1 MHALNILSVDDDATQ
16 RLILKAFI
24 GTLGHRCTAVGDG
37 EQAVQHYRRE
47 PFDLVLVDQLM
58 PGMDGIATTLAIRQ
72 LQVEKGWRPIIMLS
86 GMSETDDQVAS
97 LNAGCDDFLAKP
109 VNFGMLAAK
118 INAFRRIAHMQQ
130 QIAQQHRELQH
141 YANLEAEE
149 KRISGFLME
158 RLVRRDLLEQPQVRY
173 LLQPACEVSGDLLL
187 ACPASNGDLYVM
199 LADATGHGLP
209 AALTLIPLSQTFYA
223 MASKGFKLDS
233 IARELN
239 LRNRAYSPA
248 DRFVAA
254 LLAVFRPRDD
264 VLTVWNGGIPA
275 ALLLDEQGGI
285 LRRFKSLNLP
295 LGIVDDAQFESECE
309 TVAVRRG
316 QRLLL
321 YSDGL
326 LEAENAQGEPF
337 GQARL
342 ELGLEQSTGPDLLAD
357 LQQTLQHHMGERQ
370 PHDDLSCLLLEC
382 TAEVPQAARSQP
394 AHGEVAQDWQLQ
406 LVLGAPQLRRLDLAP
421 MVSNLCNSLGLEPS
435 KQGVLALILSEL
447 LSNALDHG
455 LLGLD
460 SSLKNPPLGFEQYIE
475 IRAERLAAL
484 STGEIRID
492 IRQQGDPLGNS
503 LQVQVSDSGLGF
515 DIGQLSPRTEQ
526 NIPALYH
533 GRGLDL
539 VRSLCDHLEFHPPG
553 NSVKAE
559 LGWASGPRQVP
570 DSPVAALPGQSPPSA
585 P

>member
-1 MHALNILSVDDDATQ
+1 MQALNILSVDDDATQ
-16 RLILKAFI
+16 RMILKAFI
-24 GTLGHRCTAVGDG
+24 GSLGHRCTAVGDG
-37 EQAVQHYRRE
+37 EQAVQHYRQE

-72 LQVEKGWRPIIMLS
+72 LQADLGWRPIIMLS

-118 INAFRRIAHMQQ
+118 INAFRRIAQMQQ

-158 RLVRRDLLEQPQVRY
+158 RLVRRDLLDQPQVRY

-248 DRFVAA
+248 DRFVAT
-254 LLAVFRPRDD
+254 LLAVFRPRDN

-295 LGIVDDAQFESECE
+295 LGIVDDGQFESECE

-342 ELGLEQSTGPDLLAD
+342 EQGLEQSSGPDLLAE
-357 LQQTLQHHMGERQ
+357 LQQRLKHHMGERQ

-382 TAEVPQAARSQP
+382 TAQVPQAARSP
-394 AHGEVAQDWQLQ
+394 MSGTEVAEDWQLQ
-406 LVLGAPQLRRLDLAP
+406 LALGAPQLQRLDLAP
-421 MVSNLCNSLGLEPS
+421 MVSNLSNSLGLAPD

-447 LSNALDHG
+447 LSNALEHG

-460 SSLKNPPLGFEQYIE
+460 SSLKNLPDGFEHYLDT
-475 IRAERLAAL
+475 RSERLAAL
-484 STGEIRID
+484 REGKIQID
-492 IRQQGDPLGNS
+492 IRQRGSPLGNS
-503 LQVQVSDSGLGF
+503 LQIQVSDSGPGF
-515 DIGQLSPRTEQ
+515 DIGQLAP
-526 NIPALYH
+526 PARQGSERYH

-539 VRSLCDHLEFHPPG
+539 VRSLCDHLEFLPPG

-559 LGWASGPRQVP
+559 LGWANGPLIRT
-570 DSPVAALPGQSPPSA
+570 
-585 P
+585 